1 MIRVRRAADR
11 GHANHGWLD
20 TWHTFS
26 FADYQDPEH
35 MGFRA
40 LRVINE
46 DYVEPKRGFK
56 SHGHHDME
64 ILTYVLEGAVK
75 HEDSMGNGSVIG
87 VGEVQRMSA
96 GTGVTHSEMNPSDE
110 QELHLLQI
118 WILPEENGLEP
129 GYEQRA
135 FSAEER
141 TGQLRLV
148 ASRDGREGS
157 VTIHQDVDV
166 YAALLAEG
174 EAAEHSLGSDRGA
187 WVHVVRGEADVSG
200 QSLQEGDGAAIEGEP
215 VRITGRRDTELLI
228 FDLA

>member
-35 MGFRA
+35 MGFRT

-46 DYVEPKRGFK
+46 DYVEPKKGFRP
-56 SHGHHDME
+56 HGHRDME

-75 HEDSMGNGSVIG
+75 HEDSMGNGSVIRA
-87 VGEVQRMSA
+87 GEVQRMSA
-96 GTGVTHSEMNPSDE
+96 GTGVTHSEMNASDE
-110 QELHLLQI
+110 EELHLLQI
-118 WILPEENGLEP
+118 WILPEEQGLVP

-135 FSAEER
+135 FSPEER
-141 TGQLRLV
+141 TGRLRLV
-148 ASRDGREGS
+148 ASQDGREGS
-157 VTIHQDVDV
+157 VTIHQDVSV
-166 YAALLAEG
+166 FATLLAEG
-174 EAAEHSLGSDRGA
+174 ERVEHSLGIDRGA
-187 WVHVVRGEADVSG
+187 WVQVARGEAHVNG
-200 QSLQEGDGAAIEGEP
+200 QLLQEGDGAAVEGEP
-215 VRITGRRDTELLI
+215 VCITGRRDAELLV